1 MTEQDRK
8 YMKKQVKKNKEFFKK
23 WEEFTD
29 GADKGFEFHKMV
41 REDPRMYFVLPNT
54 PEEYINDLIFDQYKF
69 KFYVEHKKDVFLN
82 GKLEEDTQMSQEMYR
97 LMAKDAK
104 EYNDVFDEETFRS
117 IIFHLVVG
125 KAKNNPTEILRL
137 LEIYESVATARY
149 EAMNDL
155 KK

>member
-41 REDPRMYFVLPNT
+41 REDPRMYLVLPKT

-82 GKLEEDTQMSQEMYR
+82 GNIEEDTQMSQEMYR
-97 LMAKDAK
+97 LMAADVK
-104 EYNDVFDEETFRS
+104 EYNDVFDE
-117 IIFHLVVG
+117 
-125 KAKNNPTEILRL
+125 
-137 LEIYESVATARY
+137 
-149 EAMNDL
+149 
-155 KK
+155 